1 MNMIRDIVFQIRSR
15 RDALSVT
22 ERKVADAI
30 LDDIIWG
37 ASATVDQLATKAGV
51 SIATISRFA
60 RTVGCEDTRDLKMK
74 LAQASTVG
82 SRFLDPNAAPEESTF
97 YARIYAD
104 IESTLRAHLP
114 TFTEQLFEA
123 ATSIVDGARMIY
135 VFGMGGASAV
145 LAQEVQS
152 RLVRLGYPIAVYSD
166 AVLLRMVA
174 ATLDERDAVLILS
187 ASGLTP
193 EIVGAARIVKQYRAR
208 IVAITDATSELAK
221 LADVVLPIRTDE
233 TDFIYKPSASR
244 YAMMLAIDLLSTELA
259 MLNQEENRER
269 LRRIKLALDEHR
281 GGPNRLPLGD

>member
-1 MNMIRDIVFQIRSR
+1 MNIIRDIVFQIRSR

-30 LDDIIWG
+30 LDDIIWS
-37 ASATVDQLATKAGV
+37 ASATVDQLAAKAGV

-60 RTVGCEDTRDLKMK
+60 RTVGCDDTRDLKMK

-82 SRFLDPNAAPEESTF
+82 SRFLDPSAPAEESTF

-114 TFTEQLFEA
+114 TFTEPLFEA
-123 ATSIVDGARMIY
+123 AASIVDGARMIY

-166 AVLLRMVA
+166 AVLV
-174 ATLDERDAVLILS
+174 LS

-208 IVAITDATSELAK
+208 IVAITDASSELAK

>member
-1 MNMIRDIVFQIRSR
+1 MKNNIRDIVFQIRSR
-15 RDALSVT
+15 RDDLSVT

-30 LDDIIWG
+30 LDNIIWS
-37 ASATVDQLATKAGV
+37 ASATVDQLAAKASV

-82 SRFLDPNAAPEESTF
+82 SRFLDPTAPAEESTF

-114 TFTEQLFEA
+114 TFTEQLFGQ
-123 ATSIVDGARMIY
+123 ATAIAHEARMIY

-152 RLVRLGYPIAVYSD
+152 RLVRLGYPIAVYTD

-193 EIVGAARIVKQYRAR
+193 EILGAARIVKQYRAR
-208 IVAITDATSELAK
+208 IVAITDATRRWRRW
-221 LADVVLPIRTDE
+221 PTWCCR
-233 TDFIYKPSASR
+233 SAPTRPTS
-244 YAMMLAIDLLSTELA
+244 STSPRPRA
-259 MLNQEENRER
+259 T
-269 LRRIKLALDEHR
+269 
-281 GGPNRLPLGD
+281 P

>member
-1 MNMIRDIVFQIRSR
+1 MKNNIRDIVFQIRSR
-15 RDALSVT
+15 RDDLSVT

-30 LDDIIWG
+30 LDNIIWS
-37 ASATVDQLATKAGV
+37 ASATVDQLAAKASV

-82 SRFLDPNAAPEESTF
+82 SRFLDPTAPAEESTF

-114 TFTEQLFEA
+114 TFTEQLFGQ
-123 ATSIVDGARMIY
+123 ATAIAHEARMIY

-152 RLVRLGYPIAVYSD
+152 RLVRLGYPIAVYTD

-187 ASGLTP
+187 AS
-193 EIVGAARIVKQYRAR
+193 A
-208 IVAITDATSELAK
+208 
-221 LADVVLPIRTDE
+221 
-233 TDFIYKPSASR
+233 
-244 YAMMLAIDLLSTELA
+244 
-259 MLNQEENRER
+259 
-269 LRRIKLALDEHR
+269 
-281 GGPNRLPLGD
+281 